1 MSKGLIIAMV
11 ITILAIGGTATYYVQ
26 QQNIDSSVDS
36 TSENEVMSKDEES
49 AVTTKQIESSDDSMK
64 KEDTAMTKED
74 DAMSQANE
82 VMVKEE
88 DK

>member
-36 TSENEVMSKDEES
+36 TSENEVMSEDEES